1 MGGVQPLRVRVRL
14 FTPSGHLVEGRQQEQ
29 EQDKELGQKQE
40 QEDITREQLTY
51 LTGLL
56 AKEVSPSCVETRVA
70 GLVVFIQQYREQQ
83 VLHTSPAGEEGP
95 APAGEEGPTPT
106 PISAPPPPLLL

>member
-1 MGGVQPLRVRVRL
+1 M
-14 FTPSGHLVEGRQQEQ
+14 EGRQQEQ

-83 VLHTSPAGEEGP
+83 VLHTHFTCRRGGPCSCRRRGPYSYSYVCSPSSPPPVGADGQLLSPACPAGEY
-95 APAGEEGPTPT
+95 
-106 PISAPPPPLLL
+106 